1 MLEGRGQRPRD
12 VSLGK
17 DLRTTVMHWGGR
29 GGGGRLRLYSQT
41 IFTIYSIKS
50 IYGELIANS
59 SHSLAPL
66 PLISTMRVAGT
77 FGPLN

>member
-1 MLEGRGQRPRD
+1 MTGAGPTSQGCQFRKG
-12 VSLGK
+12 SKNNCHALG
-17 DLRTTVMHWGGR
+17 

-59 SHSLAPL
+59 SHSPAPL